1 MAPWLEEQ
9 AASASSRHAGSRRRS
24 MAIPWRRVCPWYRAA
39 SARDARRGYTCRAAA
54 VRLSCPPHRRAMPMD
69 PPPTAAA
76 PRHRAALA
84 FIYVTVLL
92 DMLAFGIIIPVLPH
106 LIEQL
111 AGGGIAKAAWW
122 VGIFSTVF
130 AIVQFVFAPVQGAL
144 SDRYG
149 RRPVILISNLG
160 LAVDFVV
167 LALAPALWL
176 LFAARILLGMTAA
189 SFSTANAYIADIM
202 PKEKRATAF
211 GILGSAFGLGFIIG
225 PGVGGFLGGI
235 ALRLPFWVAAAL
247 ALGNFLYGCFILPES
262 LPKERRTAR
271 LELHSAHPFGSLKLL
286 RSHPQ
291 VLGLAVV
298 LFLVYLAHYVLQTVF
313 VLYADYRYHWGP
325 QAVGY
330 VLMLVG
336 ACDGAVQALLTGR
349 LAPRFGE
356 RRVLLAGMLFGVG
369 AFLVMGA
376 ADTGGVFLLGVPLL
390 ALWGLAMPPIQSIMT
405 QQVDPSEQ
413 GRLQGAIG
421 SLGSFAGIFG
431 PYLFAQIFALSIA
444 PSSPVHLPGVAFALS
459 AALMLAGL
467 VVAARVTRRL
477 PAATAPRPGE
487 AAPGVLPGKPLALT
501 AAASPEHSRKPKE
514 DHP

>member
-1 MAPWLEEQ
+1 MLMTSTSTP
-9 AASASSRHAGSRRRS
+9 G
-24 MAIPWRRVCPWYRAA
+24 
-39 SARDARRGYTCRAAA
+39 
-54 VRLSCPPHRRAMPMD
+54 PPR
-69 PPPTAAA
+69 
-76 PRHRAALA
+76 RAALV

-111 AGGGIAKAAWW
+111 AGGGIARAAFW

-130 AIVQFVFAPVQGAL
+130 AIVQFGFAPVQGAL
-144 SDRYG
+144 SDRFG

-160 LAVDFVV
+160 LAIDFVV
-167 LALAPALWL
+167 LALAPSLWM

-189 SFSTANAYIADIM
+189 SFSTANAYIADIT
-202 PKEKRATAF
+202 PKEKRAAAF
-211 GILGSAFGLGFIIG
+211 GVLGSAFGLGFIIG
-225 PGVGGFLGGI
+225 PGLGGFLGGI
-235 ALRLPFWVAAAL
+235 ALRLPFWVAAGL
-247 ALGNFLYGCFILPES
+247 ALCNFLYGYFVLPES
-262 LPKERRTAR
+262 LPKERRTPTI
-271 LELHSAHPFGSLKLL
+271 ELHSAHPFGTLKLL
-286 RSHPQ
+286 RRQRQ
-291 VLGLAVV
+291 VFGLAVV

-313 VLYADYRYHWGP
+313 VLYADYRYDWGP

-336 ACDGAVQALLTGR
+336 GSDAFVQAVLTGK

-356 RRVLLAGMLFGVG
+356 RRVLLAGLVFGIG
-369 AFLVMGA
+369 AFLVMGLA
-376 ADTGGVFLLGVPLL
+376 NNGGVFLLGIPLM
-390 ALWGLAMPPIQSIMT
+390 ALWGLAMPPIQSLMT

-444 PSSPVHLPGVAFALS
+444 PTAPFHVPGIAFVFS
-459 AALMLAGL
+459 AVLMLAAL
-467 VVAARVTRRL
+467 VLAARVTRRL
-477 PAATAPRPGE
+477 PA
-487 AAPGVLPGKPLALT
+487 T
-501 AAASPEHSRKPKE
+501 AALKHDPRVPNLVPGDIPPLSTAHPLEPIHDNPSHPSKE